1 MEASSFPEVAPAGTL
16 CDVTLRCVIE
26 FCCDVKAAISS
37 AITDGACRLDLG
49 KLEIGDGG
57 HVMEGSWVPIKT
69 KCCENRMPPLLPET
83 VRKLLEQ
90 EKTFTTKSDVGSVA
104 ELYQRFFDD
113 VSTSVEELR

>member
-1 MEASSFPEVAPAGTL
+1 M
-16 CDVTLRCVIE
+16 LRCVIE

-37 AITDGACRLDLG
+37 AITHGRCRLDLG

-57 HVMEGSWVPIKT
+57 HVTTKGDWGDIEE

-104 ELYQRFFDD
+104 DLYQRFFDD
-113 VSTSVEELR
+113 VSTSVEALS

>member
-1 MEASSFPEVAPAGTL
+1 
-16 CDVTLRCVIE
+16 
-26 FCCDVKAAISS
+26 
-37 AITDGACRLDLG
+37 
-49 KLEIGDGG
+49 
-57 HVMEGSWVPIKT
+57 
-69 KCCENRMPPLLPET
+69 MPPLLPET